1 MDTTCGSYALK
12 RAKACKDAAI
22 VEMLEKAGMIIIAK
36 TNLSVC
42 STDLRWTLRSLIRL
56 CRSWVPTKAHVSLR
70 VGRLSVDRYDPVLI
84 HLPVSKSKIPSRRN
98 HPMSEAASLRM
109 RLSWAIA

>member
-1 MDTTCGSYALK
+1 
-12 RAKACKDAAI
+12 
-22 VEMLEKAGMIIIAK
+22 
-36 TNLSVC
+36 
-42 STDLRWTLRSLIRL
+42 
-56 CRSWVPTKAHVSLR
+56 VPTKAHVSLR
-70 VGRLSVDRYDPVLI
+70 VGRLSEDRYDPVLI